1 MQPTSYKGY
10 CQPINIPKLGSYNA
24 KLSFLVFCT
33 LMNIALDQINLL
45 WLFFKIATQMRYSHS
60 SLYDS
65 LLTFDY
71 AYLTP
76 INSFVLHVQ
85 TILYQRHHPKR

>member
-24 KLSFLVFCT
+24 QLSFLVFCT

-45 WLFFKIATQMRYSHS
+45 WLFF
-60 SLYDS
+60 
-65 LLTFDY
+65 
-71 AYLTP
+71 
-76 INSFVLHVQ
+76 
-85 TILYQRHHPKR
+85 